1 MQEYDESFFRAKANK
16 RAGITWLALI
26 FIATIYYGIKTK
38 NGEIARGYFIAF
50 TVVGWVT
57 YITGYIVSMIKGK
70 AAKEY
75 KWVLG
80 ICYLLFYAVIAWT
93 ALDKISYIFILPL
106 LSILIL
112 YKDPKFIKMIMWF
125 TLFVLI
131 SSNIYKGV
139 AKGMMDFVASEE
151 CALQF
156 AIVLCCFACCSSIR
170 IMSSLS
176 SFAIVLCC
184 FACTNM
190 AIRHLVESDGA
201 LTGSIESEL
210 AQVVQTVEQVK
221 DASNSIVDG
230 VTVVRELADENKQ
243 GANNVVKDM
252 GTLAKNNGI
261 LNDKTVSSIEMTKVI
276 DTQVKDVSDL
286 MEEFSK
292 LIEKSVEH
300 ADLSADELTEV
311 VEITN
316 RMSALSSK
324 IETIL
329 ETFKKEFENVKQET
343 STIEGITSQTNLLA
357 LNASIEAARAGE
369 AGKGFAVVAD
379 QIRSLSSGTQD
390 SSNSIMEALSHLEAT
405 SDEMLQSITETVEL
419 IQLNIEKVSTVN
431 KSVSD
436 ITSDATSLGDNIKVV
451 DSAVKQVENSNE
463 TLTANMNQVGEIMQI
478 MTESINNAEQTTK
491 TMLSKYEA
499 SAKSATDIESV
510 VGELMEELG
519 IGGFMNVSDIKSGMK
534 FRMVIE
540 DQTNAKEEY
549 TGEVVD
555 RKDNNVYI
563 NINNRAAFDDKR
575 RNLKCSFN
583 AVVDNVLYCWN
594 GIAIH
599 NVKAGEKGQFKLTID
614 TNPQVYNRRKYPRM
628 PLDNKCTISV
638 DGTDITYY
646 GHMVNISANGFA
658 FSVND
663 SSFEN
668 MKGKNIVIEIDNFD
682 VIKDKEIQGCIIRCS
697 NDEGNYIVGCRMP
710 EDSNEIKDYVNKN
723 YSE

>member
-156 AIVLCCFACCSSIR
+156 AIVLCCFAC
-170 IMSSLS
+170 
-176 SFAIVLCC
+176 
-184 FACTNM
+184 TNM

-311 VEITN
+311 VDITN
-316 RMSALSSK
+316 RMSVLSSK

-405 SDEMLQSITETVEL
+405 SDEMLESITETVEL

-436 ITSDATSLGDNIKVV
+436 ITSDATSLGDNIKIV

-540 DQTNAKEEY
+540 GQTNAREEY

-663 SSFEN
+663 SSFET
-668 MKGKNIVIEIDNFD
+668 MKGQNIVIEIDNFD

>member
-156 AIVLCCFACCSSIR
+156 AIVLCCFAC
-170 IMSSLS
+170 
-176 SFAIVLCC
+176 
-184 FACTNM
+184 TNM

-292 LIEKSVEH
+292 LIEKSVKH

-405 SDEMLQSITETVEL
+405 SDEMLESITETVEL

-540 DQTNAKEEY
+540 GQTNAREEY

-563 NINNRAAFDDKR
+563 NINNRATFDDKR

-594 GIAIH
+594 DIAIH

-628 PLDNKCTISV
+628 PLNNKCTISV

>member
-151 CALQF
+151 CALQ
-156 AIVLCCFACCSSIR
+156 
-170 IMSSLS
+170 
-176 SFAIVLCC
+176 FAIVLCC

-510 VGELMEELG
+510 VGELMEKLG

>member
-26 FIATIYYGIKTK
+26 FIATIYYGIETK

-156 AIVLCCFACCSSIR
+156 AIVLCCFAC
-170 IMSSLS
+170 
-176 SFAIVLCC
+176 
-184 FACTNM
+184 TNM

-300 ADLSADELTEV
+300 ADLGADELTEV

-419 IQLNIEKVSTVN
+419 IQLNIERVSTVN

-710 EDSNEIKDYVNKN
+710 DDSNEIKDYVNKN

>member
-156 AIVLCCFACCSSIR
+156 AIVLCCFAC
-170 IMSSLS
+170 
-176 SFAIVLCC
+176 
-184 FACTNM
+184 TNM

-324 IETIL
+324 IEIIL

>member
-93 ALDKISYIFILPL
+93 VLDKISYIFILPL

-151 CALQF
+151 CALQ
-156 AIVLCCFACCSSIR
+156 
-170 IMSSLS
+170 
-176 SFAIVLCC
+176 FAIVLCC

-710 EDSNEIKDYVNKN
+710 DDSNEIKDYVNKN

>member
-156 AIVLCCFACCSSIR
+156 AIVLCCFAC
-170 IMSSLS
+170 
-176 SFAIVLCC
+176 
-184 FACTNM
+184 TNM

-210 AQVVQTVEQVK
+210 AQVVQTVEQIK

-405 SDEMLQSITETVEL
+405 SDEMLESITETVEL

>member
-151 CALQF
+151 CALQ
-156 AIVLCCFACCSSIR
+156 
-170 IMSSLS
+170 
-176 SFAIVLCC
+176 FAIVLCC

-663 SSFEN
+663 SSLEHL
-668 MKGKNIVIEIDNFD
+668 I
-682 VIKDKEIQGCIIRCS
+682 IQPCISLSLITSKLSISITIFLPFIFS

>member
-57 YITGYIVSMIKGK
+57 YITGYMVSMIKGK

-151 CALQF
+151 CALQ
-156 AIVLCCFACCSSIR
+156 
-170 IMSSLS
+170 
-176 SFAIVLCC
+176 FAIVLCC

-710 EDSNEIKDYVNKN
+710 DDSNEIKDYVNKN

>member
-156 AIVLCCFACCSSIR
+156 AIVLCCFAC
-170 IMSSLS
+170 
-176 SFAIVLCC
+176 
-184 FACTNM
+184 TNM
-190 AIRHLVESDGA
+190 AIRHLVELDGA

>member
-151 CALQF
+151 CALQ
-156 AIVLCCFACCSSIR
+156 
-170 IMSSLS
+170 
-176 SFAIVLCC
+176 FAIVLCC

-499 SAKSATDIESV
+499 SAESATDIESV

-663 SSFEN
+663 SSFEK

>member
-151 CALQF
+151 CALQ
-156 AIVLCCFACCSSIR
+156 
-170 IMSSLS
+170 
-176 SFAIVLCC
+176 FAIVLCC

-710 EDSNEIKDYVNKN
+710 EDSNEIKDYVNKK

>member
-151 CALQF
+151 CALQ
-156 AIVLCCFACCSSIR
+156 
-170 IMSSLS
+170 
-176 SFAIVLCC
+176 FAIVLCC

-478 MTESINNAEQTTK
+478 MTDSINNAEQTTK

>member
-156 AIVLCCFACCSSIR
+156 AIVLCCFAC
-170 IMSSLS
+170 
-176 SFAIVLCC
+176 
-184 FACTNM
+184 TNM

-311 VEITN
+311 VDITN
-316 RMSALSSK
+316 RMSVLSSK

-405 SDEMLQSITETVEL
+405 SDEMLESITETVEL

-499 SAKSATDIESV
+499 SARSATDIESV

-540 DQTNAKEEY
+540 GQTNAREEY

-594 GIAIH
+594 DIAIH

-710 EDSNEIKDYVNKN
+710 EDSNEIKEYVNKN

>member
-156 AIVLCCFACCSSIR
+156 AIVLCCFAC
-170 IMSSLS
+170 
-176 SFAIVLCC
+176 
-184 FACTNM
+184 TNM

-311 VEITN
+311 VDITN
-316 RMSALSSK
+316 RMSVLSSK

-379 QIRSLSSGTQD
+379 QIRSLSSGTQE

-405 SDEMLQSITETVEL
+405 SDEMLESITETVEL

-436 ITSDATSLGDNIKVV
+436 ITSDATSLGDNIKIV

-499 SAKSATDIESV
+499 SARSATDIESV

-540 DQTNAKEEY
+540 GQTNAREEY

-638 DGTDITYY
+638 DGTNITYY

>member
-1 MQEYDESFFRAKANK
+1 MNHFQGESQQKSRYN
-16 RAGITWLALI
+16 LACSY

-151 CALQF
+151 CALQ
-156 AIVLCCFACCSSIR
+156 
-170 IMSSLS
+170 
-176 SFAIVLCC
+176 FAIVLCC

-658 FSVND
+658 FQL
-663 SSFEN
+663 
-668 MKGKNIVIEIDNFD
+668 MTHRLKI
-682 VIKDKEIQGCIIRCS
+682 
-697 NDEGNYIVGCRMP
+697 
-710 EDSNEIKDYVNKN
+710 
-723 YSE
+723 

>member
-156 AIVLCCFACCSSIR
+156 AIVLCCFAC
-170 IMSSLS
+170 
-176 SFAIVLCC
+176 
-184 FACTNM
+184 TNM

-243 GANNVVKDM
+243 GANNVVKNM

>member
-151 CALQF
+151 CALQ
-156 AIVLCCFACCSSIR
+156 
-170 IMSSLS
+170 
-176 SFAIVLCC
+176 FAIVLCC

-682 VIKDKEIQGCIIRCS
+682 VIKDKEKQGCIIRCS

>member
-139 AKGMMDFVASEE
+139 ANGMMDFVASEE
-151 CALQF
+151 CALQ
-156 AIVLCCFACCSSIR
+156 
-170 IMSSLS
+170 
-176 SFAIVLCC
+176 FAIVLCC

-405 SDEMLQSITETVEL
+405 SDEMLESITETVEL

>member
-57 YITGYIVSMIKGK
+57 YITGYIVSIIKGK

-156 AIVLCCFACCSSIR
+156 AIVLCCFAC
-170 IMSSLS
+170 
-176 SFAIVLCC
+176 
-184 FACTNM
+184 TNM

-252 GTLAKNNGI
+252 GTLARNNGI

-292 LIEKSVEH
+292 LIEKSVKH

-405 SDEMLQSITETVEL
+405 SDEMLESITETVEL

-478 MTESINNAEQTTK
+478 MTDSINNAEQTTK

-540 DQTNAKEEY
+540 GQTNAREEY

-563 NINNRAAFDDKR
+563 NINNRATFDDKR

-594 GIAIH
+594 DIAIH

-663 SSFEN
+663 SSFET
-668 MKGKNIVIEIDNFD
+668 MKGQNIVIEIDNFD

>member
-151 CALQF
+151 CALQ
-156 AIVLCCFACCSSIR
+156 
-170 IMSSLS
+170 
-176 SFAIVLCC
+176 FAIVLCC

-436 ITSDATSLGDNIKVV
+436 ITSDATSLGDNIKIV

-499 SAKSATDIESV
+499 SARSATDIESV

-540 DQTNAKEEY
+540 GQTNAREEY

-563 NINNRAAFDDKR
+563 NINNRATFDDKR

>member
-151 CALQF
+151 CALQ
-156 AIVLCCFACCSSIR
+156 
-170 IMSSLS
+170 
-176 SFAIVLCC
+176 FAIVLCC

-436 ITSDATSLGDNIKVV
+436 IMSDATSLGDNIKVV

>member
-131 SSNIYKGV
+131 SSKIYKGV

-151 CALQF
+151 CALQ
-156 AIVLCCFACCSSIR
+156 
-170 IMSSLS
+170 
-176 SFAIVLCC
+176 FAIVLCC

-405 SDEMLQSITETVEL
+405 SDEMLESITETVEL

>member
-156 AIVLCCFACCSSIR
+156 AIVLCCFAC
-170 IMSSLS
+170 
-176 SFAIVLCC
+176 
-184 FACTNM
+184 TNM

-210 AQVVQTVEQVK
+210 AQVVQTVGQVK

-311 VEITN
+311 VDITN
-316 RMSALSSK
+316 RMSVLSSK

-405 SDEMLQSITETVEL
+405 SDEMLESITETVEL

-499 SAKSATDIESV
+499 SARSATDIESV

-540 DQTNAKEEY
+540 GQTNAREEY

>member
-156 AIVLCCFACCSSIR
+156 AIVLCCFAC
-170 IMSSLS
+170 
-176 SFAIVLCC
+176 
-184 FACTNM
+184 TNM

-286 MEEFSK
+286 MEKFSK

-710 EDSNEIKDYVNKN
+710 DDSNEIKDYVNKN

>member
-151 CALQF
+151 CALQ
-156 AIVLCCFACCSSIR
+156 
-170 IMSSLS
+170 
-176 SFAIVLCC
+176 FAIVLCC

-534 FRMVIE
+534 LRMVIE

>member
-156 AIVLCCFACCSSIR
+156 AIVLCCFAC
-170 IMSSLS
+170 
-176 SFAIVLCC
+176 
-184 FACTNM
+184 TNM

-252 GTLAKNNGI
+252 GTLAKNNDI

-311 VEITN
+311 VDITN
-316 RMSALSSK
+316 RMSTLSSK

-405 SDEMLQSITETVEL
+405 SDEMLESITETVEL

-436 ITSDATSLGDNIKVV
+436 ITSDATSLGDNIKIV

-540 DQTNAKEEY
+540 GQTNAREEY

-594 GIAIH
+594 DIAIH

-663 SSFEN
+663 SSFET
-668 MKGKNIVIEIDNFD
+668 MKGQNIVIEIDNFD

>member
-151 CALQF
+151 CALQ
-156 AIVLCCFACCSSIR
+156 
-170 IMSSLS
+170 
-176 SFAIVLCC
+176 FAIVLCC

-628 PLDNKCTISV
+628 PLDNKTFFI
-638 DGTDITYY
+638 
-646 GHMVNISANGFA
+646 
-658 FSVND
+658 
-663 SSFEN
+663 
-668 MKGKNIVIEIDNFD
+668 
-682 VIKDKEIQGCIIRCS
+682 
-697 NDEGNYIVGCRMP
+697 
-710 EDSNEIKDYVNKN
+710 
-723 YSE
+723 

>member
-151 CALQF
+151 CALQ
-156 AIVLCCFACCSSIR
+156 
-170 IMSSLS
+170 
-176 SFAIVLCC
+176 FAIVLCC

-519 IGGFMNVSDIKSGMK
+519 IGGFMNVSDIKSGIK

-710 EDSNEIKDYVNKN
+710 DDSNEIKDYVNKN

>member
-151 CALQF
+151 CALQ
-156 AIVLCCFACCSSIR
+156 
-170 IMSSLS
+170 
-176 SFAIVLCC
+176 FAIVLCC

-478 MTESINNAEQTTK
+478 MIESINNAEQTTK

>member
-151 CALQF
+151 CALQ
-156 AIVLCCFACCSSIR
+156 
-170 IMSSLS
+170 
-176 SFAIVLCC
+176 FAIVLCC

-405 SDEMLQSITETVEL
+405 SDEMLESITETVEL

-436 ITSDATSLGDNIKVV
+436 ITNDATSLGDNIKVV

-519 IGGFMNVSDIKSGMK
+519 IGGFMNVSDIKRGMK

-563 NINNRAAFDDKR
+563 NINNRAEFDDKR

>member
-93 ALDKISYIFILPL
+93 AHDKISYIFILPL

-151 CALQF
+151 CALQ
-156 AIVLCCFACCSSIR
+156 
-170 IMSSLS
+170 
-176 SFAIVLCC
+176 FAIVLCC

>member
-1 MQEYDESFFRAKANK
+1 
-16 RAGITWLALI
+16 
-26 FIATIYYGIKTK
+26 
-38 NGEIARGYFIAF
+38 
-50 TVVGWVT
+50 
-57 YITGYIVSMIKGK
+57 MIKGK

-156 AIVLCCFACCSSIR
+156 AIVLCCFAC
-170 IMSSLS
+170 
-176 SFAIVLCC
+176 
-184 FACTNM
+184 TNM
-190 AIRHLVESDGA
+190 AIIHLVESDGA

-292 LIEKSVEH
+292 LIEKSVKH

-379 QIRSLSSGTQD
+379 QIRSLSSGTQE

-405 SDEMLQSITETVEL
+405 SDEMLESITETVEL

-478 MTESINNAEQTTK
+478 MTDSINNAEQTTK

-540 DQTNAKEEY
+540 GQTNAREEY

-594 GIAIH
+594 DIAIH

>member
-1 MQEYDESFFRAKANK
+1 MQEYDEAFFRAKANK

-26 FIATIYYGIKTK
+26 FIAIIYYGIKTK

-156 AIVLCCFACCSSIR
+156 AIVLCCFAC
-170 IMSSLS
+170 
-176 SFAIVLCC
+176 
-184 FACTNM
+184 TNM

-252 GTLAKNNGI
+252 GTLAKNNDI

-311 VEITN
+311 VDITN
-316 RMSALSSK
+316 RMSVLSSK

-405 SDEMLQSITETVEL
+405 SDEMLESITETVEL

-436 ITSDATSLGDNIKVV
+436 ITSDATSLGDNIKIV

-478 MTESINNAEQTTK
+478 MTDSINNAEQTTK

-499 SAKSATDIESV
+499 SARSATDIESV

-540 DQTNAKEEY
+540 GQTNAREEY

-563 NINNRAAFDDKR
+563 NINNRATFDDKR

-594 GIAIH
+594 DIAIH

-663 SSFEN
+663 SSFET
-668 MKGKNIVIEIDNFD
+668 MKGQNIVIEIDNFD

>member
-156 AIVLCCFACCSSIR
+156 AIVLCCFAC
-170 IMSSLS
+170 
-176 SFAIVLCC
+176 
-184 FACTNM
+184 TNM

-210 AQVVQTVEQVK
+210 TQVVQTVEQVK

-451 DSAVKQVENSNE
+451 DSAVKQAENSNE

>member
-156 AIVLCCFACCSSIR
+156 AIVLCCFAC
-170 IMSSLS
+170 
-176 SFAIVLCC
+176 
-184 FACTNM
+184 TNM

-311 VEITN
+311 VDITN
-316 RMSALSSK
+316 RMSVLSSK

-405 SDEMLQSITETVEL
+405 SDEMLESITETVEL

-499 SAKSATDIESV
+499 SARSATDIESV

-540 DQTNAKEEY
+540 GQTNAREEY

-594 GIAIH
+594 DIAIH

-663 SSFEN
+663 SSFET